1 MFTDTK
7 TKFNETKV
15 LKKKKKKFY
24 EEKNITTLK
33 QALKESLKNV
43 KVRQKIILFY

>member
-1 MFTDTK
+1 MK
-7 TKFNETKV
+7 QRNK
-15 LKKKKKKFY
+15 KKKKKKFY